1 MRKKIFSTMLTLIM
15 VLSLNATQVF
25 AVGENEAS
33 ELNTESVAELNGN
46 IYNYDQLVT
55 NDGWPWTAIPKTIT
69 KNYNLPDVPAA
80 VYYTEYIDS
89 KWYCGELKRTGEVI
103 KISDNIWQATYT
115 GKINY

>member
-1 MRKKIFSTMLTLIM
+1 MNKKMFSAIFALLM
-15 VLSLNATQVF
+15 VLSLNAAQVF

-33 ELNTESVAELNGN
+33 TQNTESPAELNGN

-55 NDGWPWTAIPKTIT
+55 NDGWPWTAISKTIT

-89 KWYCGELKRTGEVI
+89 KWYSGELKRTGEI
-103 KISDNIWQATYT
+103 KKLSDNIWQATYT